1 MEGSWAMAEALL
13 AHPQL
18 ADLLGERHRI
28 IGNSWQN
35 ACTAQL
41 IARYLRRAVTV
52 MERIDFS
59 PAALRADLAGA
70 RSAAGYLYAA
80 AELINHAAD
89 LSAGKHRAHPR
100 GRAPLADLP
109 RTSRADHP

>member
-1 MEGSWAMAEALL
+1 MEGGGEPAEISRIKSELETIAASSEQTGSWLASAMEASWGMAEALL
-13 AHPQL
+13 TYPQL

-28 IGNSWQN
+28 IGNNWQN

-59 PAALRADLAGA
+59 PAALRKDLAG
-70 RSAAGYLYAA
+70 
-80 AELINHAAD
+80 
-89 LSAGKHRAHPR
+89 
-100 GRAPLADLP
+100 RAPRPATCMRRP
-109 RTSRADHP
+109 S